1 MNREQKTAIH
11 LNKIDNVI
19 IACSNLKA
27 KNKIACNDKEILL
40 KSLN

>member
-1 MNREQKTAIH
+1 KKAIH

-27 KNKIACNDKEILL
+27 KNKLVFNDKEISKILI
-40 KSLN
+40 